1 MSISSALTLLNQDIQ
16 NARTAIVNKGGTV
29 TSGGGSSQLATDIAT
44 IPSGSSGKYKL
55 LDRVKDDSNNEI
67 GTVSGFFTDVNDVE
81 YAVVCLDA
89 QYRYTGRTYSTTQTA
104 VTNMPLYNNQI
115 RANAWES
122 KVTATT
128 NTDLILASVTSP
140 ACNHCRSKSF
150 TIDGITY
157 YGQLPNVI
165 EVSDIA
171 KNYNTLENL
180 DTFASQYSGTNFS
193 SARTIWASNQYTATN
208 AWRLATTGAIRDS
221 AKDTSLLVC
230 PVLEIPN
237 GE

>member
-44 IPSGSSGKYKL
+44 IPSGSSGKYSL

-67 GTVSGFFTDVNDVE
+67 GTVSGFFTDANDVE

-89 QYRYTGRTYSTTQTA
+89 QYRLASATYSDTNTTI
-104 VTNMPLYNNQI
+104 TNMPLYNNLV
-115 RANAWES
+115 NSNVWES
-122 KVTATT
+122 KVTSTT

-140 ACNHCRSKSF
+140 ACNHCRSQSF
-150 TIDGITY
+150 TIDGVTY

-171 KNYNTLENL
+171 KNYHTIENL
-180 DTFASQYSGTNFS
+180 DTSASRYSGTNFS
-193 SARTIWASNQYTATN
+193 SARTIWTSNQYTA
-208 AWRLATTGAIRDS
+208 AAAFRLSTTGTIWS
-221 AKDTSLLVC
+221 SNKDTSLFVC